1 MGVAFFLP
9 LGPPVALLLTGMS
22 QDEPLRIEPYV
33 KRISSEPTVKK
44 IIKNPG
50 IVVRVRFLTHLTASR
65 LEPLCVC
72 VCMCVWK
79 PEWY

>member
-50 IVVRVRFLTHLTASR
+50 IVVRVRF
-65 LEPLCVC
+65 
-72 VCMCVWK
+72 
-79 PEWY
+79 